1 MMAREN
7 TTETKATKKK
17 KATNTA
23 KTQVLEA
30 DISTME
36 EVEPVQAETSDMTYL
51 AVSLPFDVEFTD
63 IPNGNGGT
71 KTIVLPGINSALRGK
86 KTGVLALPGNAIG
99 VSISKKHSKPCMAVN
114 WRLLGVM
121 VCLPAS
127 LKWVTRRASDP
138 LKTRSLKMSRLALN
152 RLIPR
157 RSTSRKPTT
166 RSNPL

>member
-30 DISTME
+30 DVSTME
-36 EVEPVQAETSDMTYL
+36 EVEPVQVETSDMTYL

-99 VSISKKHSKPCMAVN
+99 VSISKKDWEALKAVHGRELAFVGRNGLPPCITEVGDKAGFRSAQNEIIKDVSTG
-114 WRLLGVM
+114 LE
-121 VCLPAS
+121 PI
-127 LKWVTRRASDP
+127 DP
-138 LKTRSLKMSRLALN
+138 KALDVKEAN
-152 RLIPR
+152 E
-157 RSTSRKPTT
+157 KE
-166 RSNPL
+166 